1 MLHYRCQH
9 KWWEVDMNKFEQ
21 NLTRVLKCH
30 ETEVNESNLQTAEV
44 PVSVNCT
51 DANFILF

>member
-1 MLHYRCQH
+1 MHM
-9 KWWEVDMNKFEQ
+9 KGDV
-21 NLTRVLKCH
+21 
-30 ETEVNESNLQTAEV
+30 VNESNLQTADV